1 METSTI
7 TMIKLVASDGYVLY
21 DGSTLADKVYVSD
34 DKVSNWSEITSA
46 EAAEIQAEMDKAAEE
61 AAEEAA
67 EAATEDTT
75 ETVDTEETVE
85 TETTE

>member
-1 METSTI
+1 MT
-7 TMIKLVASDGYVLY
+7 KLVASDGYVLY

-61 AAEEAA
+61 AAESEA
-67 EAATEDTT
+67 
-75 ETVDTEETVE
+75 
-85 TETTE
+85 ETTEDEETTEE